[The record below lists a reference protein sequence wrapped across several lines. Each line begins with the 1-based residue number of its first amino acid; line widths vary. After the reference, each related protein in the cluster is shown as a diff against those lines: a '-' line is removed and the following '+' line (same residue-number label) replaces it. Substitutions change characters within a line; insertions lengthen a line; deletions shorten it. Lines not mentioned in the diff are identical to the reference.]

1 MRRSLPSLVVTVLL
15 ALIILLPSVALAQF
29 DARKPKEVGTVFM
42 PFTALREADDSLA
55 FLLEDLV
62 GAKLRRQLKRPVYV
76 GRDVTIALT
85 GTPSSCLRDLECVR
99 LLGGQFNSSLVASVA
114 VQRNGSDVQISV
126 DFYTTGNGLKT
137 TRESFSFP
145 VGSEDLMLEEM
156 GRLIDGLFE
165 PSLLVRPG
173 AEEGG
178 VMGRS
183 NDERVAELERSRRKK
198 VSSRRE
204 DFGSTPPS
212 RLESDP
218 EPGDLRGEVAR
229 DEEEDADLE
238 ARSTTTAPKRKKP
251 KRQEEELV
259 ADVSD
264 FEEEVEEAEDIDVNE
279 DVDLDEEVD
288 TSSREDEPEE
298 ISLSTSK
305 TTGDSVANWSE
316 AQRLGMGKRE
326 YNRMARSGLPFGEYQ
341 ARRWAYGKRF
351 HLKVQG
357 FYGLGGLTR
366 RYATTIFVRAGNV
379 RTEEFGW
386 ESLGASWVNP
396 GGQIGVGF
404 APVDVLEIYLD
415 VGVMY
420 GNQDL
425 RREYDGQEIGSNIP
439 QLPQSAPTAHV
450 VADLG
455 ARFLLLP
462 KKKVKITPQL
472 GATVLV
478 MAGYNIVSE
487 PPLQYSA
494 RPPAVVVGV
503 TAGAGVSVSLS
514 PFVGLDIGLTG
525 TVYVAQGA
533 AKYEE
538 YQFFDGVVE
547 PYLDPAKLG
556 QPLPAIP
563 AMGRITVGPRFLF

>member
-1 MRRSLPSLVVTVLL
+1 MRRSLPFLGVTVLL
-15 ALIILLPSVALAQF
+15 VVISLLPSVAQAQF
-29 DARKPKEVGTVFM
+29 DARKPNEVGTVFM

-62 GAKLRRQLKRPVYV
+62 GAKLRRQIKRPVYV
-76 GRDVTIALT
+76 GRDVTVALT
-85 GTPSSCLRDLECVR
+85 GTPSSCLRELECVR
-99 LLGGQFNSSLVASVA
+99 LLGGQFNSSLVASVV
-114 VQRNGSDVQISV
+114 VQRSGSDVQIDV
-126 DFYTTGNGLKT
+126 DFYTTGNGQKA

-156 GRLIDGLFE
+156 GRLIGDLFE
-165 PSLLVRPG
+165 PSLLIRPG

-183 NDERVAELERSRRKK
+183 TDERVAELERSRRKK

-218 EPGDLRGEVAR
+218 EPGDLRGEVS
-229 DEEEDADLE
+229 EEDAVE
-238 ARSTTTAPKRKKP
+238 VRSTTTAPKRKKQT
-251 KRQEEELV
+251 RQEEELV

-264 FEEEVEEAEDIDVNE
+264 FDEDTEPGYFDLDEETELE
-279 DVDLDEEVD
+279 DVDLDEVD
-288 TSSREDEPEE
+288 MSPREDEPEE
-298 ISLSTSK
+298 ISLSTSQ

-326 YNRMARSGLPFGEYQ
+326 YNRMARSGLPFGEFQ
-341 ARRWAYGKRF
+341 VRRWAYGKRF

-386 ESLGASWVNP
+386 ESLGASWVTP

-420 GNQDL
+420 GTQDL

-439 QLPQSAPTAHV
+439 QLPESAPTAHV

-462 KKKVKITPQL
+462 KKRVKITPQV

-525 TVYVAQGA
+525 TFYVAQGA

-547 PYLDPAKLG
+547 PYIDPAKLG
-556 QPLPAIP
+556 EPLPAIP

>member
-1 MRRSLPSLVVTVLL
+1 MRRSPPSLVVTVLL
-15 ALIILLPSVALAQF
+15 VLFTLLPSVAQAQF
-29 DARKPKEVGTVFM
+29 DVRKPNEVGTVFM

-62 GAKLRRQLKRPVYV
+62 GAKLRRQVKRPVYV
-76 GRDVTIALT
+76 GRDVTVALT

-99 LLGGQFNSSLVASVA
+99 LLGGQFNSSLVASVV
-114 VQRNGSDVQISV
+114 VQRSGSDVQIAV

-156 GRLIDGLFE
+156 GRLLGELFE
-165 PSLLVRPG
+165 PSLLIRPG
-173 AEEGG
+173 ATEGG
-178 VMGRS
+178 VMSRS
-183 NDERVAELERSRRKK
+183 NDKRVAELERSRRKK

-212 RLESDP
+212 RIGSAP
-218 EPGDLRGEVAR
+218 EPGDLRGELNQN
-229 DEEEDADLE
+229 EEEDAE
-238 ARSTTTAPKRKKP
+238 RGVRSTTTTPKTK
-251 KRQEEELV
+251 QQEELV

-264 FEEEVEEAEDIDVNE
+264 FAEADKGSRPEDLAPGGAPEREDPALDNE
-279 DVDLDEEVD
+279 AD
-288 TSSREDEPEE
+288 TSPREDEPEE
-298 ISLSTSK
+298 ISLSKSQ
-305 TTGDSVANWSE
+305 TTGDSVANWAE

-341 ARRWAYGKRF
+341 TRRWAYGKRF

-404 APVDVLEIYLD
+404 APIDVLEVYLD

-420 GNQDL
+420 GTQDL
-425 RREYDGQEIGSNIP
+425 RREYNGQEIGSNIP
-439 QLPQSAPTAHV
+439 QLPESAPTAHV

-462 KKKVKITPQL
+462 KKKVYPSDWVPCGNQL
-472 GATVLV
+472 C
-478 MAGYNIVSE
+478 YNVTGM
-487 PPLQYSA
+487 
-494 RPPAVVVGV
+494 PPAATLSISIAAANKQGHSSYFGP
-503 TAGAGVSVSLS
+503 TSVATPATPPNSL
-514 PFVGLDIGLTG
+514 
-525 TVYVAQGA
+525 Q
-533 AKYEE
+533 
-538 YQFFDGVVE
+538 
-547 PYLDPAKLG
+547 
-556 QPLPAIP
+556 
-563 AMGRITVGPRFLF
+563 